1 MKTIQPYTRF
11 IALLLAAFAI
21 AGCANKMA
29 PAQKAIADIEAAVAA
44 AGEDATKYIPDEVQA
59 VNDQVANLKAMFDK
73 KDYKGVLAAAP
84 AVLTQ
89 AQGLTS
95 AAAAKKTE
103 MMDAYAGE
111 WSTLSSSVPEAVAAI
126 QSRVD
131 VLSKSKKLPAGMDAA
146 TLDSVKTSLAEA
158 NTMWS
163 QATEAQAAGDLEQ
176 AVTLAQ
182 QVKTRTDELL
192 TTLGMTAA
200 G

>member
-11 IALLLAAFAI
+11 LALAFTALLV

-44 AGEDATKYIPDEVQA
+44 AGDDAAKYTPEQVQA
-59 VNDQVANLKAMFDK
+59 VTDQVANLKAMFDK

-84 AVLTQ
+84 AALTQ
-89 AQGLTS
+89 AQGLAS

-103 MMDAYAGE
+103 MMDMYAGE
-111 WSTLSSSVPEAVAAI
+111 WSTLADSVPQAVAAI

-131 VLSKSKKLPAGMDAA
+131 ILSKSKKLPAGMDAA
-146 TLDSVKTSLAEA
+146 TLDGVKTGLDEA
-158 NTMWS
+158 NSLWA
-163 QATEAQAAGDLEQ
+163 QATSAQAAGDLEQ
-176 AVTLAQ
+176 AVSLAQ
-182 QVKTRTDELL
+182 QVKSKADGLL
-192 TTLGMTAA
+192 ATLGMSA

>member
-1 MKTIQPYTRF
+1 MKTIQPYARF
-11 IALLLAAFAI
+11 IALILAAFVV

-29 PAQKAIADIEAAVAA
+29 PAQKSIADIEAAVTA
-44 AGEDATKYIPDEVQA
+44 AGEDATKYVPDQVQA
-59 VNDQVANLKAMFDK
+59 VNDQLTNLKAMFDK

-89 AQGLTS
+89 AQGLTA

-103 MMDAYAGE
+103 TMDMYAGE
-111 WSTLSSSVPEAVAAI
+111 WSNLSSSVPQAVAAI

-131 VLSKSKKLPAGMDAA
+131 ILSKSKKLPAGMDAA
-146 TLDSVKTSLAEA
+146 TLDNVKTSLAEA
-158 NTMWS
+158 NSTWA
-163 QATEAQAAGDLEQ
+163 QATQAQAAGDLEQ

-192 TTLGMTAA
+192 TTLGMTA

>member
-1 MKTIQPYTRF
+1 MNTIQPYTRF
-11 IALLLAAFAI
+11 IALVLAAFVL

-44 AGEDATKYIPDEVQA
+44 AGEDATKYIPDQVQA
-59 VNDQVANLKAMFDK
+59 VNDQLANLKAMFDK

-84 AVLTQ
+84 ALLTQ
-89 AQGLTS
+89 AQGLVS

-103 MMDAYAGE
+103 MMDMYAGE
-111 WSTLSSSVPEAVAAI
+111 WSTLAESVPQAVAAI

-131 VLSKSKKLPAGMDAA
+131 ILSKSKKLPAGMDAA
-146 TLDSVKTSLAEA
+146 ALENVKTGLAEA
-158 NTMWS
+158 NSTWT
-163 QATEAQAAGDLEQ
+163 QATQAQAAGDLEQ

-182 QVKTRTDELL
+182 QVKTRTDEML
-192 TTLGMTAA
+192 TTLGMTQ

>member
-11 IALLLAAFAI
+11 IALVLAAFAI

-44 AGEDATKYIPDEVQA
+44 AGEDATKYIPDQVQA

-158 NTMWS
+158 NTMWG

-192 TTLGMTAA
+192 TTLGMTA

>member
-11 IALLLAAFAI
+11 IAMVLAAFAI

-44 AGEDATKYIPDEVQA
+44 AGEDATKYIPDQVQA

-84 AVLTQ
+84 ALLTQ

-103 MMDAYAGE
+103 MMDTYAGE

-146 TLDSVKTSLAEA
+146 TLDGVKTGLAEA
-158 NTMWS
+158 NSMWS

-192 TTLGMTAA
+192 TTLGMTA

>member
-11 IALLLAAFAI
+11 IALVLAAFAI

-44 AGEDATKYIPDEVQA
+44 AGEDATKYIPDQVQA

-84 AVLTQ
+84 AALTQ

-146 TLDSVKTSLAEA
+146 ALDSVKTSLAEA

-192 TTLGMTAA
+192 TTLGMTA

>member
-1 MKTIQPYTRF
+1 MKTIQPYARF

-44 AGEDATKYIPDEVQA
+44 AGEDATKYIPEQVQA

-84 AVLTQ
+84 AALTQ

-182 QVKTRTDELL
+182 QVKPRTDELL
-192 TTLGMTAA
+192 TTLGMTA

>member
-1 MKTIQPYTRF
+1 MKTIQPYARF
-11 IALLLAAFAI
+11 IALILAAFVVV
-21 AGCANKMA
+21 GCANKMA
-29 PAQKAIADIEAAVAA
+29 PAQKAIADIEAAVTA
-44 AGEDATKYIPDEVQA
+44 AGEDATKYVPDQVQA
-59 VNDQVANLKAMFDK
+59 VNDQLANLKGMFDK

-89 AQGLTS
+89 AQGLTA

-103 MMDAYAGE
+103 TMDMYAGE
-111 WSTLSSSVPEAVAAI
+111 WSNLASSVPQAVAAI

-131 VLSKSKKLPAGMDAA
+131 ILSKSKKLPAGMDAA

-158 NTMWS
+158 NSTWT
-163 QATEAQAAGDLEQ
+163 QATQAQAAGDLEQ

-192 TTLGMTAA
+192 TTLGMTA

>member
-11 IALLLAAFAI
+11 IVMVLAAFAI

-44 AGEDATKYIPDEVQA
+44 AGEDATKYIPDQVQA
-59 VNDQVANLKAMFDK
+59 VNDQVTNLKAMFDK

-84 AVLTQ
+84 ALLTQ

>member
-11 IALLLAAFAI
+11 IALVLAAFAI

-44 AGEDATKYIPDEVQA
+44 AGEDATKYIPAEVQA
-59 VNDQVANLKAMFDK
+59 VNDQVTNLKAMFDK

-84 AVLTQ
+84 ALLTQ

-192 TTLGMTAA
+192 TTLGMTA

>member
-1 MKTIQPYTRF
+1 M
-11 IALLLAAFAI
+11 LAAFAI

-44 AGEDATKYIPDEVQA
+44 AGEDATKYIPAEVQA

-103 MMDAYAGE
+103 MMDAYAGGGAPSPAAFRKP
-111 WSTLSSSVPEAVAAI
+111 WRSRAGRRTLEVEEAPRGDGRRYARQRQDRSRGGEHHVGQASRLRPPATWQRSRDPSSR
-126 QSRVD
+126 SR
-131 VLSKSKKLPAGMDAA
+131 PAR
-146 TLDSVKTSLAEA
+146 TSC
-158 NTMWS
+158 
-163 QATEAQAAGDLEQ
+163 
-176 AVTLAQ
+176 
-182 QVKTRTDELL
+182 
-192 TTLGMTAA
+192 
-200 G
+200 

>member
-1 MKTIQPYTRF
+1 
-11 IALLLAAFAI
+11 
-21 AGCANKMA
+21 MA
-29 PAQKAIADIEAAVAA
+29 PAQKSIADIEAAVTA
-44 AGEDATKYIPDEVQA
+44 AGEDATKYVPDQVQA
-59 VNDQVANLKAMFDK
+59 VNDQLANLKAMFDK

-89 AQGLTS
+89 AQGLTA

-103 MMDAYAGE
+103 MMDMYAGE
-111 WSTLSSSVPEAVAAI
+111 WSNLSRSVPQAVAAI

-131 VLSKSKKLPAGMDAA
+131 ILSKSKKLPAGMDAA
-146 TLDSVKTSLAEA
+146 TLDNVKTSLAEA
-158 NTMWS
+158 NSTWA
-163 QATEAQAAGDLEQ
+163 QATQAQAAGDLEQ

-192 TTLGMTAA
+192 TTLGMTA

>member
-1 MKTIQPYTRF
+1 
-11 IALLLAAFAI
+11 
-21 AGCANKMA
+21 
-29 PAQKAIADIEAAVAA
+29 
-44 AGEDATKYIPDEVQA
+44 
-59 VNDQVANLKAMFDK
+59 
-73 KDYKGVLAAAP
+73 AAP

-89 AQGLTS
+89 AQGLTA

-103 MMDAYAGE
+103 TMDMYAGE
-111 WSTLSSSVPEAVAAI
+111 WTNLSSSVPQAVAAI

-131 VLSKSKKLPAGMDAA
+131 ILSKSKKLPAGMDAA

-158 NTMWS
+158 NTTWA
-163 QATEAQAAGDLEQ
+163 QATQAQAAGDLEQ

-192 TTLGMTAA
+192 TTLGMTA

>member
-11 IALLLAAFAI
+11 IALVLAAFAI

-44 AGEDATKYIPDEVQA
+44 AGEDATKYIPEQVQA

-84 AVLTQ
+84 AALTQ

>member
-1 MKTIQPYTRF
+1 MKTIQPYARF
-11 IALLLAAFAI
+11 IALILAAFVV

-29 PAQKAIADIEAAVAA
+29 PAQKAIADIEAAVTA
-44 AGEDATKYIPDEVQA
+44 AGEDATKYVPDQVQA
-59 VNDQVANLKAMFDK
+59 VNDQLANLKAMFDK

-89 AQGLTS
+89 AQGLTA

-103 MMDAYAGE
+103 TMDMYAGE
-111 WSTLSSSVPEAVAAI
+111 WTNLASSVPQAVAAI

-131 VLSKSKKLPAGMDAA
+131 ILSKSKKLPAGMDAA
-146 TLDSVKTSLAEA
+146 TLENVKTSLAEA
-158 NTMWS
+158 NSTWA
-163 QATEAQAAGDLEQ
+163 QATQAQAAGDLEQ

-192 TTLGMTAA
+192 TTLGMTA

>member
-1 MKTIQPYTRF
+1 MNTIQPYTRF
-11 IALLLAAFAI
+11 IALVLAAFVL

-44 AGEDATKYIPDEVQA
+44 AGEDATKYVPDQVQA
-59 VNDQVANLKAMFDK
+59 VNDQLANLKAMFDK
-73 KDYKGVLAAAP
+73 KDYTGVLAGAP

-89 AQGLTS
+89 AQGLTA

-103 MMDAYAGE
+103 MTDMYAGE
-111 WSTLSSSVPEAVAAI
+111 WSTLAESVPQAVAAI

-131 VLSKSKKLPAGMDAA
+131 ILSKSKKLPAGMDAA
-146 TLDSVKTSLAEA
+146 TLDSVKSGLAEA
-158 NTMWS
+158 NSTWT
-163 QATEAQAAGDLEQ
+163 QATQAQAAGDLEQ

-192 TTLGMTAA
+192 TTLGMTQ

>member
-1 MKTIQPYTRF
+1 MKTIQPYARF
-11 IALLLAAFAI
+11 IALILAAFVV

-29 PAQKAIADIEAAVAA
+29 PAQKAIADIEAAVTA
-44 AGEDATKYIPDEVQA
+44 AGEDATKYVPDQVQA

-89 AQGLTS
+89 AQGLTA

-103 MMDAYAGE
+103 TMDMYAGE
-111 WSTLSSSVPEAVAAI
+111 WTNLASSVPQAVAAI

-131 VLSKSKKLPAGMDAA
+131 ILSKSKKLPAGMDAA
-146 TLDSVKTSLAEA
+146 TLENVKTSLAEA
-158 NTMWS
+158 NSTWA
-163 QATEAQAAGDLEQ
+163 QATQAQAAGDLEQ

-192 TTLGMTAA
+192 TTLGMTA

>member
-1 MKTIQPYTRF
+1 MKTIQPYARF
-11 IALLLAAFAI
+11 IALVLAAFVV

-29 PAQKAIADIEAAVAA
+29 PAQKAIADIEAAVTA
-44 AGEDATKYIPDEVQA
+44 AGEDATKYVPDQVQA
-59 VNDQVANLKAMFDK
+59 VNDQLANLKAMFDK

-89 AQGLTS
+89 AQGLTA

-103 MMDAYAGE
+103 MTDMYAGE
-111 WSTLSSSVPEAVAAI
+111 WSTLASSVPQAVAAI

-131 VLSKSKKLPAGMDAA
+131 ILSKSKKLPA
-146 TLDSVKTSLAEA
+146 TLDNVKTSLAEA
-158 NTMWS
+158 NSTWA
-163 QATEAQAAGDLEQ
+163 QATQAQAAGDLEQ

-192 TTLGMTAA
+192 TTLGMTA

>member
-11 IALLLAAFAI
+11 IALVLAAFAI

-44 AGEDATKYIPDEVQA
+44 AGEDAAKYIPEQVQA

-84 AVLTQ
+84 ALLTQ

-95 AAAAKKTE
+95 AAAAQKTE
-103 MMDAYAGE
+103 MMDTYAGE
-111 WSTLSSSVPEAVAAI
+111 WSTLASSVPEAVAAI

-146 TLDSVKTSLAEA
+146 TLDSVKASLAEA
-158 NTMWS
+158 NSMWS

-192 TTLGMTAA
+192 TTLGMTA

>member
-1 MKTIQPYTRF
+1 
-11 IALLLAAFAI
+11 
-21 AGCANKMA
+21 
-29 PAQKAIADIEAAVAA
+29 
-44 AGEDATKYIPDEVQA
+44 
-59 VNDQVANLKAMFDK
+59 
-73 KDYKGVLAAAP
+73 
-84 AVLTQ
+84 
-89 AQGLTS
+89 
-95 AAAAKKTE
+95 
-103 MMDAYAGE
+103 MDAYAGE

-146 TLDSVKTSLAEA
+146 TLDGVKTSLAEA

-192 TTLGMTAA
+192 TTLGMTA

>member
-1 MKTIQPYTRF
+1 MKTIQPYTQF
-11 IALLLAAFAI
+11 ITLVLAAFAI

-29 PAQKAIADIEAAVAA
+29 PAQKAIADVEAAVAA
-44 AGEDATKYIPDEVQA
+44 AGEDATKYIPEQVQA

-84 AVLTQ
+84 AALTQ

-103 MMDAYAGE
+103 MMDTYAGE
-111 WSTLSSSVPEAVAAI
+111 WSTLASSVPEAVAAI

-146 TLDSVKTSLAEA
+146 TLDSVKASLAEA

-182 QVKTRTDELL
+182 QVKSRTDELL

>member
-1 MKTIQPYTRF
+1 MNTIQPYTRF
-11 IALLLAAFAI
+11 IALVLAAFVL

-29 PAQKAIADIEAAVAA
+29 PAQKAIADIESAVAA
-44 AGEDATKYIPDEVQA
+44 AGEDATKYVPDQVQA

-89 AQGLTS
+89 AQGLVS

-103 MMDAYAGE
+103 MMDTYAGE
-111 WSTLSSSVPEAVAAI
+111 WSTLAESVPQAVAAI

-131 VLSKSKKLPAGMDAA
+131 ILSKSKKLPAGMDAA
-146 TLDSVKTSLAEA
+146 TLESVKTGLAEA
-158 NTMWS
+158 NSTWT
-163 QATEAQAAGDLEQ
+163 QATQAQAAGDLEQ

-182 QVKTRTDELL
+182 QVKTRTDEML
-192 TTLGMTAA
+192 TTLGMTQ

>member
-1 MKTIQPYTRF
+1 MNTIQPYTRF
-11 IALLLAAFAI
+11 LALAFMALLV

-44 AGEDATKYIPDEVQA
+44 AGDDAAKYIPEEVQA
-59 VNDQVANLKAMFDK
+59 VTDQLTNLKAMFDK

-84 AVLTQ
+84 AALTQ
-89 AQGLTS
+89 AQGLAS

-103 MMDAYAGE
+103 MMDMYAGE
-111 WSTLSSSVPEAVAAI
+111 WTTLAESVPQAVAAI

-146 TLDSVKTSLAEA
+146 TLDGVKAGLDEA
-158 NTMWS
+158 NTMWT
-163 QATEAQAAGDLEQ
+163 QATSAQAAGDLEQ
-176 AVTLAQ
+176 AVSLAQ
-182 QVKTRTDELL
+182 QVKSKADGLL
-192 TTLGMTAA
+192 ATLGMSA